1 VARAHLFE
9 FNDQPWLPDV
19 LREALRSYLTKVAAD
34 IGLEETMEPIVAKA
48 LADSGAGGIVDL
60 ASGQGG
66 PMPGVARRLKA
77 RIVLTDLFPPHVK
90 SPDFYWKPVNAMQV
104 PPELAGLRTL
114 VNGFH
119 HFRPEAARRI
129 LDSAVRGGQPVAIF
143 ELSRRS
149 ALTILTSPLILLL
162 VLLTVFRLRP
172 LRWEWL
178 VLTYLIPVIPLLIF
192 WDGLVSHCR
201 AYTIPELLA
210 MAAEFP
216 AYRWEAGE
224 TRLTKA
230 PATVTWL
237 TGWPA
242 SPSRQ

>member
-1 VARAHLFE
+1 MGRAHLFE

-19 LREALRSYLTKVAAD
+19 LRDGLRVYLRKVSAD
-34 IGLEETMEPIVAKA
+34 LGVEDTIAPIVAGA
-48 LADSGAGGIVDL
+48 LRGSGANGIVDL
-60 ASGQGG
+60 ASGAGG
-66 PMPGVARRLKA
+66 PMLAVARKLGA
-77 RIVLTDLFPPHVK
+77 PVLLTDLYPPRVLP
-90 SPDFYWKPVNAMQV
+90 PDFHWKPVNALQV
-104 PPELAGLRTL
+104 PPELTGLRTL

-119 HFRPEAARRI
+119 HFRAEAARQI
-129 LDSAVRGGQPVAIF
+129 LDSAVRGAQPLAIF

-149 ALTILTSPLILLL
+149 ALTILTSPLIIVM
-162 VLLTVFRLRP
+162 VLLTMFRMRP

-178 VLTYLIPVIPLLIF
+178 LFTYLIPVLPLLIF

-210 MAAEFP
+210 MTAEFP

>member
-1 VARAHLFE
+1 MARAHLFE
-9 FNDQPWLPDV
+9 FNDQPWLPD
-19 LREALRSYLTKVAAD
+19 ALRDALRAYLRKVSDDLAVED
-34 IGLEETMEPIVAKA
+34 TIVPPVRDA
-48 LADSGAGGIVDL
+48 LRGSGADCIVDL
-60 ASGQGG
+60 ASGAGG
-66 PMPGVARRLKA
+66 PMLSVARKLNV
-77 RIVLTDLFPPHVK
+77 RILLTDLFPPHVR
-90 SPDFYWKPVNAMQV
+90 SPDFYWKPVNALDV
-104 PPELAGLRTL
+104 PPELTGLRTL

-119 HFRPEAARRI
+119 HFRPDAARRI
-129 LDSAVRGGQPVAIF
+129 LDCAVRNGQPVAIF

-149 ALTILTSPLILLL
+149 ALTILTSPLIVPI
-162 VLLTVFRLRP
+162 VLLTMFRVRP
-172 LRWEWL
+172 VRWEWL
-178 VLTYLIPVIPLLIF
+178 LLTYLIPVIPLLIF

-210 MAAEFP
+210 MTAEFP